1 VPGKFTGIHTGIQK
15 HQTFYIFS
23 PIYEMYLKIDVVA
36 KKMGGDIIFSL
47 RKLAL
52 LGAIEQPIKLSS
64 GHFAEGIGSSVQTAA
79 RRLQELERE
88 GLVHRRIIAD
98 GQWIML
104 TTKGVEFLKK
114 ECYEY
119 QELFFS
125 TPKIEVEIAGRLV
138 TGLGEGGYYTTLN
151 GYKKQFEAK
160 LGFIPFPGTL
170 NLSLDLLCIV
180 ARKKL
185 DGRKGI
191 TIERFESENRT
202 FGGGKCFPCKI
213 LNERAEGIKSAVIL
227 PDRTHYPD
235 DILEIISP
243 VYLRGELDL
252 KNGDEVRTRV
262 VI

>member
-1 VPGKFTGIHTGIQK
+1 M
-15 HQTFYIFS
+15 S
-23 PIYEMYLKIDVVA
+23 E
-36 KKMGGDIIFSL
+36 KKTGGDIIFSL

-64 GHFAEGIGSSVQTAA
+64 VNFAEAIKSSVQTAA

-88 GLVHRRIIAD
+88 SFVHRRITAN

-104 TTKGVEFLKK
+104 TKQGVELLKK

-119 QELFFS
+119 QELFFA

-138 TGLGEGGYYTTLN
+138 TGLGEGGYYTTLE
-151 GYKKQFEAK
+151 GYKKQFEDK

-185 DGRKGI
+185 DGRHGMKI
-191 TIERFESENRT
+191 DSFDSEDRT

-213 LNERAEGIKSAVIL
+213 LDDRAKGIKSAVII
-227 PDRTHYPD
+227 PDRTHYPE

-243 VYLRGELDL
+243 VYLRGELNL
-252 KNGDEVRTRV
+252 KNGDEVRTKV